1 MSIYFCIVCEFSFLV
16 LDPLYYCI
24 FFLLYSTNVLQPRKS
39 ISFIGPVK
47 ATASKGYAGASIS
60 RLGMSRTMV
69 VLPEMKTTD
78 KDKMSIPT
86 TKTIQVIFFFLAF
99 VQY

>member
-1 MSIYFCIVCEFSFLV
+1 
-16 LDPLYYCI
+16 
-24 FFLLYSTNVLQPRKS
+24 
-39 ISFIGPVK
+39 
-47 ATASKGYAGASIS
+47 
-60 RLGMSRTMV
+60 MSRTMV

-99 VQY
+99 FQY